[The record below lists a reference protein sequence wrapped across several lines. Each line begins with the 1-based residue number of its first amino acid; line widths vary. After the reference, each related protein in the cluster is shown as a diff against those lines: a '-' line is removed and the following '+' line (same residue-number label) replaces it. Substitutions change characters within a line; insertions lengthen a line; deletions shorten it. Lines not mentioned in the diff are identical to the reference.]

1 MGEEEGSLKVKIG
14 EVDSMEMEEDEDSTM
29 VTTEARGELLEEEEV
44 VMVRASKDQ
53 CQEGSRITTLI
64 DLMVVMAE
72 EEALTMILWLIRTEL
87 FTVRLKKA
95 TTLWEDHKVEALNQE
110 T

>member
-53 CQEGSRITTLI
+53 CQEDSIITTLT

-72 EEALTMILWLIRTEL
+72 EEALTMILWLIRIEL
-87 FTVRLKKA
+87 STVRLKKA
-95 TTLWEDHKVEALNQE
+95 TTLREDHKVEALNQE